1 MIVGVS
7 NDGGPRQ
14 VQAASAVMMVRPV
27 SFAHNEQTALTN
39 RFQHAS
45 VPVPVT
51 DLAHQARAQFD
62 AAVACLRGAGV
73 KVCVIDDTPTPRK
86 PDALFPNNW
95 VSFHRDGTVI
105 LYPMLAPNRRAERRP
120 EIIDIVQRQ
129 LGFQCRH
136 LIDLSAHEHEERY
149 LEGTGS
155 LVLDHMQ
162 RIAYAARSARTDE
175 TLVRQW
181 AREMRYEPEMFDA
194 AGSDGTPIYH
204 TNVLLSI
211 GTRWAVVCAA
221 SIADGDRERVLQRL
235 RRDREVIEITAAEMD
250 QFGANILELQSVD
263 GTSSQH
269 MLVLSERA
277 SLAFEQMPGD
287 GWRRLRGSVNRVL
300 PIAVPV
306 IEAVGGGGIRCMLAE
321 VPAGTA

>member
-1 MIVGVS
+1 MIVRVR
-7 NDGGPRQ
+7 NDGDPRQ
-14 VQAASAVMMVRPV
+14 VQAASAVMMVRPA
-27 SFAHNEQTALTN
+27 SFAHNEQTAQTN

-45 VPVPVT
+45 IPVA
-51 DLAHQARAQFD
+51 DLAHQAQAQFD
-62 AAVACLRGAGV
+62 AAVSSLRGAGV
-73 KVCVIDDTPTPRK
+73 KVCVIDDTPVPRK

-105 LYPMLAPNRRAERRP
+105 LYPMLAPNRRCERRP
-120 EIIDIVQRQ
+120 EIIDVVQRQ
-129 LGFQCRH
+129 LGFQCRD
-136 LIDLSAHEHEERY
+136 LLDLSAHEHGQRY

-155 LVLDHMQ
+155 LVLDHVQ

-175 TLVRQW
+175 TLVREW
-181 AREMRYEPEMFDA
+181 AHAMRYEPELFDA
-194 AGSDGTPIYH
+194 AGSDGTSIYH

-221 SIADGDRERVLQRL
+221 SIADGDRERVLRRL

-250 QFGANILELQSVD
+250 QFGANILELLSVD
-263 GTSSQH
+263 GSSSQH
-269 MLVLSERA
+269 TLVLSERA
-277 SLAFEQMPGD
+277 LVAFERMPGD
-287 GWRRLRGSVNRVL
+287 GWRRLRSSVDRML